1 MSKQAPAAD
10 TSERDAAQIAS
21 RHCERCCGSGQVLV
35 YDRRYAGRRIGE
47 SEVVVRGEIR
57 PVQVGMVAAAQCV
70 CEMGRWM
77 RGRTEAEMLSRIP
90 DLEAV
95 LAGDSRWL
103 AEDPRERARRLRD
116 EAEAMAGDLAERSVV
131 G

>member
-1 MSKQAPAAD
+1 MSKLVLVQD
-10 TSERDAAQIAS
+10 TGERDAAQS
-21 RHCERCCGSGQVLV
+21 RSWHCEHCCGSGQVLV

-77 RGRTEAEMLSRIP
+77 RGRTEAEMLARIP

-103 AEDPRERARRLRD
+103 AEDPRERARRLAD
-116 EAEAMAGDLAERSVV
+116 EAAAMAGDLAERSVA